1 MQSHDA
7 KSPGGQLFRQSYKPL
22 IFFFTIC
29 LTGCGMLSHQNE
41 EETQMVP
48 KAQYDAL
55 MTKYLDLEKKL
66 TPPPA
71 APAAP
76 QAEDLVSEIEKTAAK
91 DNETTEAKNTLM
103 ETVDVFDNKAATVV
117 SPSLPGKS
125 NLDIEPETSASVSSG
140 SIESEI
146 SDLKKGM
153 SLAGAGKFDQAI
165 KVLQSLSKT
174 SSNKQIQVRAK
185 FGTGEVFLAQKEYDL
200 ALQVYEDIINHNVY
214 SGLVLNALKRA
225 VTCSEKLNLT
235 DKKTRYES
243 LLKDVFGT

>member
-1 MQSHDA
+1 
-7 KSPGGQLFRQSYKPL
+7 
-22 IFFFTIC
+22 
-29 LTGCGMLSHQNE
+29 MLSQQSE

-55 MTKYLDLEKKL
+55 MTKYLELEKKL
-66 TPPPA
+66 TPPA
-71 APAAP
+71 AAATP

-91 DNETTEAKNTLM
+91 DNETIEAKNTLM
-103 ETVDVFDNKAATVV
+103 ETVDVFDSKTATVV
-117 SPSLPGKS
+117 NPSLPGKLSLDVESDQTLGS
-125 NLDIEPETSASVSSG
+125 NSGAIEN
-140 SIESEI
+140 EI
-146 SDLKKGM
+146 ADLKKGM
-153 SLAGAGKFDQAI
+153 GLAGAGKFDQAI
-165 KVLQSLSKT
+165 KILQSLSKT